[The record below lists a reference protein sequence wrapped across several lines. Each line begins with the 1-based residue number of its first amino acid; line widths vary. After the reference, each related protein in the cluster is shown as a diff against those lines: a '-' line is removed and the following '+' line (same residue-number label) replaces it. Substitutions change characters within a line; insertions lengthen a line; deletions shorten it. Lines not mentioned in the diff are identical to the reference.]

1 MNRDLDSPTVLR
13 IFVSYSRAD
22 RGRIVPLTQALEQAG
37 HTVWWDQKIDGG
49 SPFAKTIEQELDNAD
64 VVLVAWSQTA
74 VASDWVRDE
83 AGHAR
88 DRGRLVAITL
98 DGTEPPLGFRQYH
111 AIGFA
116 NWAGRAD
123 APEFTDLLRSI
134 TATGEGAAPVPFTT
148 QVTPAK
154 TSRRTLI
161 AGGALAAVA
170 AGAGGLFVWHPW
182 QATRTAN
189 SIAVLPFV
197 NLSGD
202 PAQAYFSDGLAEEI
216 RAALARNPALKVA
229 APTSS
234 AELRTR
240 NADVKAIAAA
250 LGVAYVLE
258 GSVRKG
264 GDVARVVATLIDAAT
279 GFTSWTQTFDRKFA
293 DILAVQG
300 EIAGTVETALSARM
314 GGTDPADGHGYGG
327 TSNVAA
333 YDAFLQGRALFDSD
347 AGEASDRGALA
358 KFDAAI
364 AADPGYADAHAA
376 QSRTLAA
383 IASKDGKGSELRM
396 QYQAAIAAGKRATAL
411 APNLADGHLA
421 VGFAI
426 FAGLLDARAARPG
439 YDRAAELG
447 QGDADVLLLVALFQG
462 KIGRYD
468 QAIAMVRRAQALDPL
483 NPRAYRAEC
492 SIRLMARQYKA
503 AIPAGKH
510 ALELNPKLSG
520 VHGMLGFVYLGLG
533 DVARAKAEFIVEP
546 SKYSH
551 LVGLAI
557 CALRQ
562 GETRDSSSMFTDLIS
577 QFGDGSSYQQAQ
589 YLAQQGQR
597 DRAIA
602 ALQRAYAASDAG
614 LTLIKNDAMLDPL
627 RRDRRFVQL
636 LAEMGLT

>member
-1 MNRDLDSPTVLR
+1 MTADADNPAALR

-22 RGRIVPLTQALEQAG
+22 RARIVPLTRALEQAG

-49 SPFAKTIEQELDNAD
+49 SPFAKTIEQELENAD
-64 VVLVAWSQTA
+64 AVLVAWSQTA

-83 AGHAR
+83 AGHSR

-116 NWAGRAD
+116 GWNGRED
-123 APEFTDLLRSI
+123 APQFKDLLRSV
-134 TATGEGAAPVPFTT
+134 AAAGDGSAPVALSPQAGAANP
-148 QVTPAK
+148 
-154 TSRRTLI
+154 SRRVLI
-161 AGGALAAVA
+161 TGGALAAVA
-170 AGAGGLFVWHPW
+170 AGTGALFVWHPW

-189 SIAVLPFV
+189 SIAVLPFI

-216 RAALARNPALKVA
+216 RAALARNPVLKVA
-229 APTSS
+229 APSSS

-250 LGVAYVLE
+250 LGVAYVLD

-279 GFTSWTQTFDRKFA
+279 GFTTWTQTFDRTFA

-300 EIAGTVETALSARM
+300 EIANTVENALSTRVGSVGVRGT
-314 GGTDPADGHGYGG
+314 GGTTH
-327 TSNVAA
+327 VAA

-347 AGEASDRGALA
+347 TGEVSDRGALA

-364 AADPGYADAHAA
+364 AADPGYAAAHAA

-383 IASKDGKGSELRM
+383 IAAQYGKGSELRM

-421 VGFAI
+421 VGFAV

-468 QAIAMVRRAQALDPL
+468 QAIAMVRRAQTLDPL

-503 AIPAGKH
+503 AIPVGKH

-533 DVARAKAEFIVEP
+533 DVARAKAEFLMEP
-546 SKYSH
+546 GKYSH

-562 GETRDSSSMFTDLIS
+562 GETGVSSSMFTELIS

-589 YLAQQGQR
+589 YFAQQGQR
-597 DRAIA
+597 DKAIT

-627 RRDRRFVQL
+627 RRDPRFVQL
-636 LAEMGLT
+636 LADLGLT